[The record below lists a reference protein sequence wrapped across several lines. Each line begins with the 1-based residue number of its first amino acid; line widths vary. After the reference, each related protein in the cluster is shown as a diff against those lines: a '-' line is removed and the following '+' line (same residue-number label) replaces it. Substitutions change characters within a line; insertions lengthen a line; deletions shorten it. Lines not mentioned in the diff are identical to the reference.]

1 MRLLWRFWTDFVR
14 RYRGWYALGIVFL
27 VGTNL
32 LTVAIPKFIENAID
46 ALRLNQADASAY
58 DFAIAIIVS
67 GFGIIVVRTLS
78 RTLFFNPGRT
88 VEYDVKSKLFEHL
101 LEQPQAF
108 FDTARPGDL
117 ISRGTND
124 VNSMRTLIGF
134 GTLQL
139 FNVVFVLTF
148 TLGQMLWMNVELTLL
163 VLGPLTIGG
172 ITMGYAVKQLFGI
185 VQELLKQLGKL
196 SDRILESYAG
206 VSVIQS
212 YTAFD
217 GAFER
222 FDERN
227 DELYALSLR
236 WLKIRTFLMPIVV
249 FLGQL
254 CVVLILYYGGQK
266 VLANDGTLTLGQ
278 LSAFIA
284 YVTILVNGLRSLGF
298 LVGATQRGYLA
309 LNRIYEILDIPPNR
323 HPASVEMGSLAASSS
338 TFEVKGLW
346 FAYPGAT
353 EPTLKDIHLTIGQG
367 QTVGIFGRTGSGKTT
382 LMSVLSRIYDP
393 PKDTVFMHGTDIL
406 ELPVDD
412 YWQSLAFARQTPFLF
427 SQSIESN
434 IAFQV
439 IKPSDINRENLNSAI
454 RDAALASEINS
465 FADGANTRV
474 GERGVTLS
482 GGQRQ
487 RTALARLFY
496 RPFDILLLD
505 DVMSAVDHSTESRLI
520 ESVYRRGRDCTKLI
534 VSHRTSVLNHA
545 DRIVVMDD
553 GRIIDE
559 GRHEELIEK
568 AGPYRDAY
576 LLQIKEH
583 KGPN

>member
-1 MRLLWRFWTDFVR
+1 
-14 RYRGWYALGIVFL
+14 
-27 VGTNL
+27 
-32 LTVAIPKFIENAID
+32 
-46 ALRLNQADASAY
+46 
-58 DFAIAIIVS
+58 
-67 GFGIIVVRTLS
+67 
-78 RTLFFNPGRT
+78 
-88 VEYDVKSKLFEHL
+88 
-101 LEQPQAF
+101 
-108 FDTARPGDL
+108 
-117 ISRGTND
+117 
-124 VNSMRTLIGF
+124 
-134 GTLQL
+134 
-139 FNVVFVLTF
+139 
-148 TLGQMLWMNVELTLL
+148 
-163 VLGPLTIGG
+163 
-172 ITMGYAVKQLFGI
+172 
-185 VQELLKQLGKL
+185 
-196 SDRILESYAG
+196 
-206 VSVIQS
+206 
-212 YTAFD
+212 
-217 GAFER
+217 
-222 FDERN
+222 
-227 DELYALSLR
+227 
-236 WLKIRTFLMPIVV
+236 MPIVV